1 MSRIHS
7 CNQYEYYCTIMGTF
21 RTFCWYHICA
31 GCANRAHGLCSFHIS
46 WPQLSWFYCRNC
58 LYQFSFN
65 CTEITFNFFFFFF
78 NLHNTKHENNT
89 AATNMWSSDYI
100 SQKTDNQVLGNKNSE
115 HTNQREA
122 LISEGIIKTETI
134 LQHICGHSIAT
145 SGYLRYE
152 FTGLSRFLKIRLS
165 RKPKLF

>member
-1 MSRIHS
+1 MSTTVLSWGHS
-7 CNQYEYYCTIMGTF
+7 GLSVDTTF
-21 RTFCWYHICA
+21 VRVVLT
-31 GCANRAHGLCSFHIS
+31 AHGLCSFHIS

-65 CTEITFNFFFFFF
+65 CTEITFNLFY
-78 NLHNTKHENNT
+78 LHSTKHENNT

-134 LQHICGHSIAT
+134 LQHMWSQHC
-145 SGYLRYE
+145 YLR
-152 FTGLSRFLKIRLS
+152 LPKIWIYWFKQILED
-165 RKPKLF
+165 

>member
-1 MSRIHS
+1 MATAVMILLQKLSLS
-7 CNQYEYYCTIMGTF
+7 VQF
-21 RTFCWYHICA
+21 
-31 GCANRAHGLCSFHIS
+31 
-46 WPQLSWFYCRNC
+46 QLYWNY
-58 LYQFSFN
+58 LQFIYLF
-65 CTEITFNFFFFFF
+65 IFL

-134 LQHICGHSIAT
+134 LQHICGYSIAT

>member
-1 MSRIHS
+1 MSTTVLSWGHS
-7 CNQYEYYCTIMGTF
+7 GLSVDTTF
-21 RTFCWYHICA
+21 VRFVLT
-31 GCANRAHGLCSFHIS
+31 AHGLCSFHIS

-58 LYQFSFN
+58 LYQQFQLYWN
-65 CTEITFNFFFFFF
+65 YLQFFFF
-78 NLHNTKHENNT
+78 NLHSTKHENT

-134 LQHICGHSIAT
+134 LQHMCGHSIAT

-152 FTGLSRFLKIRLS
+152 FTGLSRFLKISLS
-165 RKPKLF
+165 RKPELF

>member
-1 MSRIHS
+1 MSTTVLSWGHSGLSVDTTFVRVVLTEHMDFAASTFHGHS
-7 CNQYEYYCTIMGTF
+7 CHDSIAETVF
-21 RTFCWYHICA
+21 
-31 GCANRAHGLCSFHIS
+31 IS
-46 WPQLSWFYCRNC
+46 SVSTVLKLPS
-58 LYQFSFN
+58 
-65 CTEITFNFFFFFF
+65 IIIIIFF

>member
-1 MSRIHS
+1 MDFAASTFHGHS
-7 CNQYEYYCTIMGTF
+7 CHDSIAETVF
-21 RTFCWYHICA
+21 
-31 GCANRAHGLCSFHIS
+31 IS
-46 WPQLSWFYCRNC
+46 SVSTVLKLPS
-58 LYQFSFN
+58 
-65 CTEITFNFFFFFF
+65 IIIFF

-89 AATNMWSSDYI
+89 AATNIWSSDYI

>member
-1 MSRIHS
+1 MSTTVLSWGHSGLSVDTTFVRVVLTEHMDFAASTFHGHS
-7 CNQYEYYCTIMGTF
+7 CHDSIAETVF
-21 RTFCWYHICA
+21 
-31 GCANRAHGLCSFHIS
+31 IS
-46 WPQLSWFYCRNC
+46 SVSTVLKLPS
-58 LYQFSFN
+58 
-65 CTEITFNFFFFFF
+65 IFFFFFL

-89 AATNMWSSDYI
+89 AATNIWSSDYI

>member
-1 MSRIHS
+1 MATAVMILLQKLSLS
-7 CNQYEYYCTIMGTF
+7 VQF
-21 RTFCWYHICA
+21 
-31 GCANRAHGLCSFHIS
+31 
-46 WPQLSWFYCRNC
+46 QLYWNY
-58 LYQFSFN
+58 LQ
-65 CTEITFNFFFFFF
+65 FFFFFL

>member
-1 MSRIHS
+1 MSTTVLSWGHSGLSVDTTFVRVVLTEHMDFAASTFHGHS
-7 CNQYEYYCTIMGTF
+7 CHDSIAETVF
-21 RTFCWYHICA
+21 
-31 GCANRAHGLCSFHIS
+31 IS
-46 WPQLSWFYCRNC
+46 SVSTVLKLPS
-58 LYQFSFN
+58 
-65 CTEITFNFFFFFF
+65 IFFFFFF